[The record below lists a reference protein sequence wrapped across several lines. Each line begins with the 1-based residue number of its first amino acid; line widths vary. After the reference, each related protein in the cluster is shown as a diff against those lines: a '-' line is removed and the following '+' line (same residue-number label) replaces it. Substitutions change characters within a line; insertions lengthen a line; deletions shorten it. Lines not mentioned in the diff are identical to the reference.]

1 MPIVSITMLKGRTP
15 EQKSRL
21 FKDVTEAIHRAIDT
35 PKDNVRVVLNEVEPE
50 NIAIAGVPVSERVT

>member
-21 FKDVTEAIHRAIDT
+21 LKDVTEAIHRAIDT
-35 PKDNVRVVLNEVEPE
+35 PKDNVRIVLNEVEPE
-50 NIAIAGVPVSERVT
+50 NIAIAGVPVSERMP

>member
-21 FKDVTEAIHRAIDT
+21 LKDVTEAIHRAIDT
-35 PKDNVRVVLNEVEPE
+35 PKDNVRVVLHEVEPE
-50 NIAIAGVPVSERVT
+50 NIAIAGVPVSEKMT